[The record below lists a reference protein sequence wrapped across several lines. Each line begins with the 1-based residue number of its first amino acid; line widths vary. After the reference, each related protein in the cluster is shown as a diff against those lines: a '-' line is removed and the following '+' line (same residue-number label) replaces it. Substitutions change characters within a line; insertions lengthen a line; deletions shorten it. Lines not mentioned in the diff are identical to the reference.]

1 MNLVKY
7 KVKYDYYY
15 KNISNDIAVS
25 KSIIVV
31 SSNDISYERRAYD
44 IRQEIIRKISDVI
57 NDETISKINIYYVG
71 KEEIVNDRMRYRTV
85 YDSKSGLSTI
95 KSIANSI
102 AKLNGYIENI
112 KTMKVLAKYEYYVL
126 VYHEGSKTAQ
136 HEVVVS
142 NPKQIAIDLNA
153 KFSDEGKYKI
163 IKYTKRKRV
172 HGG

>member
-112 KTMKVLAKYEYYVL
+112 KNNE
-126 VYHEGSKTAQ
+126 S
-136 HEVVVS
+136 S
-142 NPKQIAIDLNA
+142 
-153 KFSDEGKYKI
+153 S
-163 IKYTKRKRV
+163 
-172 HGG
+172 